1 MSAEDF
7 SRKKKTIKNGT
18 WGLIYK
24 TSSVLIGLIVRYFF
38 IRVLDPGYLGLEGLF
53 INVIGLFALVD
64 MGFST
69 AISFNLYQPIRD
81 NNKSLISAIVRLYR
95 KIYLI
100 FGLVIA
106 LLSLIATPIVPS
118 LIRDC
123 TVDPSRVRIAFLI
136 YAACVA
142 VSYLFSYK
150 RNILF
155 AYQRNYICLKVDTA
169 IRLLAAVL
177 ELVSLLLFHD
187 YIVYIVILSGS
198 LLLQNIIIS
207 IRADRLDLY
216 DLKDSTALPSEY
228 TSKIKNYVK
237 NLAVMDT
244 AWKGIHSTDNIII
257 SYFIGNYDLSRN
269 ANYTSIGTA
278 VRDTVI
284 SFLGGSGAPIGDLLA
299 EGDSRKIR
307 KYFDR
312 NHFIYE
318 FAGVFCMLEFF
329 FCINPFISFWVG
341 DSFRF
346 DTLTVF
352 FIALDMFLYLSFI
365 GISDYLNLSGCVL
378 RYTPYS
384 IVALIIN
391 IGVSI
396 VFGITIGT
404 AGVFIG
410 TSVTYI
416 FMLSVISIL
425 ICRNVTHTSVWQYWK
440 VFLKNVV
447 LLSLTLVLSES
458 MLLII
463 PELSNLLLTILAN
476 FVVCLMVFIMVTLLI
491 YNKDSNYVFFK
502 DLAKNLIRKWIVSK
516 KAGNDIGGDG
526 V

>member
-1 MSAEDF
+1 MPAEDF

-24 TSSVLIGLIVRYFF
+24 TSSVLLGLIVRYYF
-38 IRVLDPGYLGLEGLF
+38 IRFLDPGYLGLEGLF
-53 INVIGLFALVD
+53 INVIGIFALVD
-64 MGFST
+64 IGFST
-69 AISFNLYQPIRD
+69 AISFNLYKPIRD
-81 NNKSLISAIVRLYR
+81 NDMSLISAIVRLYR

-100 FGLVIA
+100 FGMIIA
-106 LLSLIATPIVPS
+106 SLSLIAAPIVPS

-155 AYQRNYICLKVDTA
+155 AYQKNYICLKVDTA
-169 IRLLAAVL
+169 VRLLAAVL
-177 ELVSLLLFHD
+177 ELVSLLLLHD

-198 LLLQNIIIS
+198 LLLQNVIIS
-207 IRADRLDLY
+207 IIADRLELY
-216 DLKDSTALPSEY
+216 DLKDKTPLPSEY

-244 AWKGIHSTDNIII
+244 AWKGIHSTDNLII

-269 ANYTSIGTA
+269 ANYTSVGTA

-299 EGDSRKIR
+299 EGDSGKIR

-318 FAGVFCMLEFF
+318 FAGMFCMLEFF

-378 RYTPYS
+378 KYTPYS

-391 IGVSI
+391 ISVSI
-396 VFGITIGT
+396 ALGITIGT

-410 TSVTYI
+410 TAATYT
-416 FMLSVISIL
+416 FMLSVISAL
-425 ICRNVTHTSVWQYWK
+425 ICKNVTHTSVWQYWK
-440 VFLKNVV
+440 VFLKNVISLALMIALSKA
-447 LLSLTLVLSES
+447 LLLF
-458 MLLII
+458 I
-463 PELSNLLLTILAN
+463 PELPNILLNVLAD
-476 FVVCLMVFIMVTLLI
+476 FAVCLVVFIALTLII
-491 YNKDSNYVFFK
+491 YSKDSNYAFFK
-502 DLAKNLIRKWIVSK
+502 DLAKSMISKLFGKK
-516 KAGNDIGGDG
+516 KADDDDGDG
-526 V
+526 RV